1 MGAGGGPRLKRQVPR
16 RRNFTGRPAA
26 ARLGGAGSRRPLRPA
41 VAALCGLLFTLTA
54 CDLPPPGPPPS
65 FSADIAPLLDRH
77 CVACHG
83 PDKVRGGYRLDTFAA
98 LAQPGKSGSPALV
111 PGQPARSDLYIRLIH
126 EDPEERMPYDAPPL
140 AAEEITL
147 IRRWIAAGAS
157 FDGADPRAP
166 LASLRPRPE
175 YPPAPEHYAVPPP
188 VTALAWRPGH
198 DELAVGGRHEVLLL
212 NPATLAPVK
221 RLAALPERMAA
232 LAWSPDGARLAVA
245 GGAPGR
251 NGELVLVDPGFS
263 TAPRMLVV
271 ARDLVLSAAFSPD
284 GGALAATGTD
294 GRVLVFALTNLL
306 ARALPPHAD
315 WAHAVAWSPDGARLV
330 TASRDRTARVLDAA
344 SGEVLAT
351 YRRHQTAVEH
361 AAFGADGQTVF
372 TAGTDRRVR
381 RWSVEKPDD
390 AGDFARFDV
399 PVTALAV
406 AGEMVFIGLS
416 EGTLTQR
423 RLAERDEVRTWPQR
437 GDRVTALAIEPE
449 SGRLAAGYFSGLIRV
464 FDVKEG
470 ALLAEARPWP

>member
-1 MGAGGGPRLKRQVPR
+1 M
-16 RRNFTGRPAA
+16 FC
-26 ARLGGAGSRRPLRPA
+26 
-41 VAALCGLLFTLTA
+41 ALLLALTA

-65 FSADIAPLLDRH
+65 FSAEVAPLLDRH

-98 LAQPGKSGSPALV
+98 LAQPGKSGAAALV
-111 PGQPARSDLYIRLIH
+111 PGQPARSDLYARLVH

-140 AAEEITL
+140 APEEIAL
-147 IRRWIAAGAS
+147 IRRWIAAGAP

-166 LASLRPRPE
+166 LASLRPRPD
-175 YPPAPEHYAVPPP
+175 YPPPPEHYAVPPP

-221 RLAALPERMAA
+221 RLAALPERIAA
-232 LAWSPDGARLAVA
+232 LAWSPDGRQLAVA

-251 NGELVLVDPGFS
+251 SGELVLVDPGFS

-284 GGALAATGTD
+284 GGALAAAGTD
-294 GRVLVFALTNLL
+294 GRVLVFALTNLV
-306 ARALPPHAD
+306 ARALPSHAD
-315 WAHAVAWSPDGARLV
+315 WVHAVAWSPDGARLV
-330 TASRDRTARVLDAA
+330 TASRDRTARVMDAA

-361 AAFGADGQTVF
+361 ATFGPEAQTVL

-381 RWSVEKPDD
+381 RWSWEKPED
-390 AGDFARFDV
+390 AGDFARFDM
-399 PVTALAV
+399 PVTALAA
-406 AGEMVFIGLS
+406 AGDNIFIGLA
-416 EGTLTQR
+416 EGTVTQR
-423 RLAERDEVRTWPQR
+423 RAAGRDEVRAWPQP
-437 GDRVTALAIEPE
+437 GDRVTVLAVEST
-449 SGRLAAGYFSGLIRV
+449 SGRLAAGYFSGTIRV
-464 FDVKEG
+464 FDVQEG
-470 ALLAEARPWP
+470 TLLAEARPWP